1 LPASGL
7 APGDQVLVVATPA
20 AASSS
25 GSGSA
30 PVLTG
35 PVAAVVDAVNT
46 VPDQDGFDVV
56 DLLVTSS
63 NGPPV
68 AEQVATGQ
76 FALIVTSR
84 TAP

>member
-1 LPASGL
+1 
-7 APGDQVLVVATPA
+7 VATPA

-25 GSGSA
+25 GSGAAS
-30 PVLTG
+30 VLTS

-56 DLLVTSS
+56 DLLVAAS

-84 TAP
+84 TAS